1 LDTGAGSGDGEEA
14 ATRTLYGR
22 VYASGL
28 DEAEREA
35 ADALGGRPRRPRAR
49 GPLELARVCRVL
61 RQVAGALD
69 AAHSRG
75 LVHKD
80 VKPGNV
86 LLASGAGPEDEDH
99 VYLTD
104 FGLTKRS
111 SWLTGLTVSGH
122 FLDTID
128 TSPPSRSPA
137 TRSTAARTCTRS
149 AASST
154 SA

>member
-1 LDTGAGSGDGEEA
+1 
-14 ATRTLYGR
+14 
-22 VYASGL
+22 
-28 DEAEREA
+28 
-35 ADALGGRPRRPRAR
+35 
-49 GPLELARVCRVL
+49 
-61 RQVAGALD
+61 VAGALD

-122 FLDTID
+122 FLGTID
-128 TSPPSRSPA
+128 YVAPEQITGN
-137 TRSTAARTCTRS
+137 RSTAARTCTRS